1 MDGFEDR
8 APQALANPRNVGEM
22 EETDAVG
29 TTGSADHGGMLRMW
43 LKFTEKD
50 GRLVI
55 DRDSF
60 QPFGG
65 QTAIAVASIRIV
77 PLDEE
82 EKHPK
87 EADFRTSQ

>member
-1 MDGFEDR
+1 
-8 APQALANPRNVGEM
+8 M

-65 QTAIAVASIRIV
+65 QTAIDLSQSLARAGV
-77 PLDEE
+77 PILGFWVIIQNLP
-82 EKHPK
+82 HY
-87 EADFRTSQ
+87 Q